1 MANQLL
7 LYVSGSDQFRWCW
20 LGADQKPLLD
30 SAGSGSLEDLGRLLG
45 EGEHEVWLLLPGAKV
60 ITRELESSE
69 AEKKHLRRLLPFQM
83 EESVIGDIDQ
93 FHFALGP
100 MREGQVAVAYV
111 ERPWLSEIFAQLKS
125 LGITVSH
132 CSSLPLLLPLPPAAP
147 ATEPADSDH
156 YPYWTLQL
164 QNDHLLVRAAPSL
177 GYSLPRE
184 RARMGLEMLLTA
196 QQRVDNLPHL
206 ILRANTDSDLVA
218 LEALL
223 PDDLAGRIDSQTL
236 VELWQLDLSAPV
248 IDLCQGEFSQRL
260 PVGRWWGVW
269 RGMVTATAAC
279 LVVYVGVLFYQV
291 QMLEAENLE
300 VRREIERVYRN
311 VAGQGVM
318 VDAEHELRQQIAE
331 VQPAGVGRRL
341 SPFLAEVLPVFEEIQ
356 DATLRAISYS
366 AGNAELSLNVQA
378 GAFSTIETLR
388 ERINQSGLSAELHSA
403 SAQGELHSARHK
415 VSQQPL

>member
-7 LYVSGSDQFRWCW
+7 LYVAGADQYRWCS

-30 SAGSGSLEDLGRLLG
+30 SAGSGNLEDLGALLG

-60 ITRELESSE
+60 ITRELEYSE
-69 AEKKHLRRLLPFQM
+69 AEKKHLRRLLPFQL

-100 MREGQVAVAYV
+100 MREGKVAVAYV

-132 CSSLPLLLPLPPAAP
+132 CSSLPLLLPLPSPAPTA
-147 ATEPADSDH
+147 EPADSDH
-156 YPYWTLQL
+156 YPYWTLQF
-164 QNDHLLVRAAPSL
+164 QDDHLLVRAAPSL
-177 GYSLPRE
+177 GYSLPRD
-184 RARMGLEMLLTA
+184 RARLGLEMLLTA

-206 ILRANTDSDLVA
+206 VLRANTDADLVA

-223 PDDLAGRIDSQTL
+223 PDELASRIDDQTL
-236 VELWQLDLSAPV
+236 VEFWQLDLSAPV

-260 PVGRWWGVW
+260 PVERWWRDW
-269 RGMVTATAAC
+269 RGMVAAAAAC

-291 QMLEAENLE
+291 QNLEAENLE
-300 VRREIERVYRN
+300 VRREIERVYRD

-318 VDAEHELRQQIAE
+318 VDAERQLRQQIAE
-331 VQPAGVGRRL
+331 VQPASAGRRL
-341 SPFLAEVLPVFEEIQ
+341 TPFLAEVLPALEEIQ
-356 DATLRAISYS
+356 DARLRAISYS
-366 AGNAELSLNVQA
+366 ASNAELSLNVQA

-388 ERINQSGLSAELHSA
+388 ERINQSGLSAELLSA
-403 SAQGELHSARHK
+403 SAQGDLHSARLK